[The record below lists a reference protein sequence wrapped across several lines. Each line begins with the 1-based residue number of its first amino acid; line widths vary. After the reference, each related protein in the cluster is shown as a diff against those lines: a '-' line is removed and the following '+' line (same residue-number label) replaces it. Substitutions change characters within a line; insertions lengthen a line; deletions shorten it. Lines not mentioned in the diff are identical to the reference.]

1 METEMKAGPAD
12 EDRDAGN
19 EKFWDDLAAGF
30 ARTSEM
36 LREMAEEMDVDF
48 SEEAL
53 EEAGRDIKRK
63 EKIAARLGASAL
75 QTAEAYAWSLR
86 AFIEKHP
93 EIASTAE
100 SHPAK
105 TLLRDATEVVL
116 WHQFFIT
123 VKLKRAFH
131 SLVNEKEEP
140 HDWPRDSEGT
150 AKVVLI
156 GVDRCIA
163 AWAAVRGHLPEH
175 GNAALDFMLRL
186 DRLRNKVEA
195 EFPKARAF
203 VRPGFDEPPPG

>member
-1 METEMKAGPAD
+1 MGDPKISLSEIVDLNERLDAGSVVPSGECPKCEALCYPVRKPNPVQKSERAQIMVIMEGGMIQSILSNVHVECVVIDYDCDEEADGKGPGAPHPPAD
-12 EDRDAGN
+12 
-19 EKFWDDLAAGF
+19 
-30 ARTSEM
+30 
-36 LREMAEEMDVDF
+36 
-48 SEEAL
+48 
-53 EEAGRDIKRK
+53 
-63 EKIAARLGASAL
+63 
-75 QTAEAYAWSLR
+75 
-86 AFIEKHP
+86 
-93 EIASTAE
+93 
-100 SHPAK
+100 
-105 TLLRDATEVVL
+105 LLRDALEVVL

-203 VRPGFDEPPPG
+203 VRPGFDQQPPG